1 MKLEPSTGTERIM
14 TLDVIRGFA
23 LLGILLANMAFFKTP
38 AIQESGFFM
47 NSLPLDGGVWDVS
60 ASLFI
65 DTFILGKFYPM
76 FSLLFGLGFYLFYE
90 RANSRELDG
99 RKLFKRRLVFLL
111 GIGLIHLVLIWS
123 GDILFTYAIAGFALL
138 LFVNRTPKVILAWGI
153 SLIAGMTLL
162 LGLFVTGGN
171 FVLQSKMGGSLQEET
186 RAGIDEAYRVMSE
199 GGFAEI
205 LLHRLDNEVFL
216 ILSNSPFFFFFV
228 LGIFLIGLYMGKKG
242 WFRDVEAHM
251 SNWKKLRLHAGWSG
265 IILTAL
271 FIGLTYDFL
280 PVPYWLGSALGQGL
294 NITAG
299 PLLMLFY
306 VSAAVLYLHNKQPG
320 FFTGSLAA
328 VGRMALTNYLLQSII
343 AVFLFF
349 GYGFGLFG
357 SVGAFAG
364 MLTALGIYVLQVIGS
379 RLWLQHFRQG
389 PMEALWRKWT
399 YSRT

>member
-216 ILSNSPFFFFFV
+216 ILSNSPFSALNV